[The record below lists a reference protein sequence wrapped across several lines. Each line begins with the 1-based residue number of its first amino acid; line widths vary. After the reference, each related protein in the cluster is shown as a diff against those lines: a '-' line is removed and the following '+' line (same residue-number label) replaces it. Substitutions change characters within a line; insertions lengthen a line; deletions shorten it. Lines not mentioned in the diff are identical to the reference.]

1 MIYYA
6 GLVLA
11 IAFVAIAAGGCG
23 AGMGLTVAGALNAMA
38 RQPELMSRFQLTMFI
53 GLAFIESL
61 TIYSLVI
68 SFIFLGKLPAPDVL
82 LELVKQGTR

>member
-1 MIYYA
+1 MVYYA
-6 GLVLA
+6 GVVLA

-23 AGMGLTVAGALNAMA
+23 VGMGLTVAGFLNAMA
-38 RQPELMSRFQLTMFI
+38 RQPELAGRFQLFMFI

-68 SFIFLGKLPAPDVL
+68 SFICLGKLPAPEVL
-82 LELVKQGTR
+82 LELVKQTAK